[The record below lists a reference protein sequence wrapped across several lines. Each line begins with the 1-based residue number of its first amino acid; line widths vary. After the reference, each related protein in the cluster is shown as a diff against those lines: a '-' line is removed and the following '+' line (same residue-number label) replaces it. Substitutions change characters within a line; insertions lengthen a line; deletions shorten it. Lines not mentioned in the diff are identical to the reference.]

1 MRFLKPKHLSH
12 KVLAYTMIFYLVV
25 ACTITTWLIAETY
38 RSARQGV
45 FRELKLYESSFGTAL
60 TEILWSMDM
69 DKLSSLI
76 QGIEQIPEIIGVRVV
91 DPNTGKILHQI
102 GWVIDFED
110 GMAKLY
116 GHNGM
121 PRRAQVYKEA
131 SEILHVTLRRKR
143 ENLSQYSVEKTEY
156 NYRAQE

>member
-1 MRFLKPKHLSH
+1 
-12 KVLAYTMIFYLVV
+12 MIFYLVV
-25 ACTITTWLIAETY
+25 VCTITTWLIAETY

-45 FRELKLYESSFGTAL
+45 FRELKLYESSFRTAL